1 MILEHCNRAACTQII
16 EALRAQVADFD
27 AILDAKQ
34 SEVCELESQVAAMT
48 KEFHAACDDIIATE
62 KKLTAA
68 QATIERLREAADD
81 AFGFVVERAGSF
93 VEDQDARLA
102 DEACDRIRRMADEL
116 EAGK

>member
-34 SEVCELESQVAAMT
+34 SEVCELESQVAALT
-48 KEFHAACDDIIATE
+48 QEVFELRRDGYSSTEPEDI
-62 KKLTAA
+62 LRSQLSAA
-68 QATIERLREAADD
+68 QARIKVLREAADECTSVD
-81 AFGFVVERAGSF
+81 DRAVILS
-93 VEDQDARLA
+93 
-102 DEACDRIRRMADEL
+102 MADEL

>member
-68 QATIERLREAADD
+68 WKAGREALLEEIKRGDHSQAGFDD
-81 AFGFVVERAGSF
+81 VFY
-93 VEDQDARLA
+93 RLP
-102 DEACDRIRRMADEL
+102 EGEQ
-116 EAGK
+116 